1 MYDRNE
7 LRLGPVTHD
16 EVNSLKEWLRS
27 WGAPGEPNWAD
38 PTGQAVPIAKITLR
52 RLLEAAARGVDG
64 FAQDAISRSEAHGV
78 RE

>member
-64 FAQDAISRSEAHGV
+64 FAQDAISHSEAHGV